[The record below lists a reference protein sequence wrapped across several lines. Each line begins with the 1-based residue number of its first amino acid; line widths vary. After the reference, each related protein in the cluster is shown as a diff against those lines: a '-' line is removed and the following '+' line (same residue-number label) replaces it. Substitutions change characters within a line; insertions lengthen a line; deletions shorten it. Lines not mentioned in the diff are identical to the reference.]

1 LKHPDLE
8 VRIVWS
14 FSLRLYSLKN
24 LGADEESEVGEDCG
38 ELEVE
43 LEVELMAEL
52 DGEKLWKDEKFWF
65 R

>member
-1 LKHPDLE
+1 MKHPDLE
-8 VRIVWS
+8 AWIAWS

-24 LGADEESEVGEDCG
+24 LGADDENEVGEDWG

-43 LEVELMAEL
+43 LEAEL